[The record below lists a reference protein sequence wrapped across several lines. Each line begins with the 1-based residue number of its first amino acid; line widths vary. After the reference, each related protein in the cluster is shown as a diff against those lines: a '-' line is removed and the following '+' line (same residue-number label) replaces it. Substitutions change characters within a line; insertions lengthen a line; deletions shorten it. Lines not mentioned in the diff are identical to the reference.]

1 MRSAWEVLCV
11 NRVLFDLRFPSAQA
25 PSPVSLLKVV
35 KSSVGCAIYRP
46 ADWVSG
52 SLQRGADLLLQ
63 YFSAEHRPGPFVPR
77 VYAHPQL
84 ANRCGLEFLLFGS
97 ACETVPALIA
107 ATRHAASHGFV
118 NGGAPVEVLD
128 TVVWSEAGPQSW
140 YGQAAPALPLSS
152 MDAGQVW
159 ESPLVKVQLL
169 SPLRML
175 HTARGAVDG
184 ASRKGEE
191 QLLGA
196 GHFESSLFLKN
207 VIARVDWLARVY
219 CGYDGAA
226 LPRFETR
233 LVSHELQALSNA
245 YRSARQNRSIPLDGV
260 EGSFLMA
267 MDPAAWPW
275 LWAGSWV
282 HAGKATV
289 QGYGRYQ
296 LVAR

>member
-1 MRSAWEVLCV
+1 MDTLV
-11 NRVLFDLRFPSAQA
+11 F
-25 PSPVSLLKVV
+25 LKAA
-35 KSSVGCAIYRP
+35 KSSVGNAIHQSS
-46 ADWVSG
+46 AWAG
-52 SLQRGADLLLQ
+52 DLLRDTAAELLHT
-63 YFSAEHRPGPFVPR
+63 YSAENRPGPFVTR
-77 VYAHPQL
+77 VHPHPL
-84 ANRCGLEFLLFGS
+84 HRNRCGLEFLVFGS
-97 ACETVPALIA
+97 ACRVVAPLIA
-107 ATRHAASHGFV
+107 AVRYAASHGFV
-118 NGGAPVEVLD
+118 NQGAAVQVLD
-128 TVVWSEAGPQSW
+128 TSIWSEDGPESW
-140 YGQAAPALPLSS
+140 QGQTAPALSLLA
-152 MDAGQVW
+152 MDVEQVW
-159 ESPLVKVQLL
+159 ESPLVEVQLL

-175 HTARGAVDG
+175 HTARGAADG

-233 LVSHELQALSNA
+233 LVSQKLQALSNA
-245 YRSARQNRSIPLDGV
+245 YRSARQDRIIPLDGV